1 MRRPRQS
8 LESTCCPFINRDD
21 PRCAELFTLARME
34 EAFGLCFG
42 DFRACRTYQEL
53 RRRRALPDRATG
65 IGGDVIR
72 AAG

>member
-1 MRRPRQS
+1 MRRPRQN

-34 EAFGLCFG
+34 EAFGLCLG
-42 DFRACRTYQEL
+42 DFRACPTYHEL
-53 RRRRALPDRATG
+53 RKRRALSEGATHFG
-65 IGGDVIR
+65 EDGIR